1 MNKRITPNRPLAPN
15 AQVSWSYDVSSSTWL
30 PSQNHFPESVAPVP
44 LEMASGFRGSTSPI
58 AEAFEQESKSLSEEY
73 IFQSRKRD
81 KTTLECIPETSSY
94 KLNRRRSNHSEP
106 PDLPSTFT
114 DIPFSPSSRSFKKHI
129 SQAPPLSSQPSLS
142 SHNAQSEIRYFNR
155 SGRGKRPTVS
165 NVSRQIALM
174 TGMTAK
180 IHQVDSKPFASS
192 SSQSL
197 GSENPWLPSSPPLQ
211 TEKRDQ
217 PQQQV
222 ILDDLLIAHYSTS
235 QDRILRPN
243 PISYH
248 HYAPQKPV
256 RITQLHRTPETTSKT
271 FKSAKFNLSS
281 SSQGDVSESSSSSF
295 QAPSLSDSQCTTSHI
310 RDKALSQP
318 KNTFRARINHSNGA
332 ISEFDFPLPPTSKLP
347 AIPST
352 DIEDKPSSVFHD
364 SNSSSK
370 SVTKSPLL
378 SQYITTSDSESVVG
392 YATTLA
398 DDYMEIL
405 DHDQSFDESPLSS
418 STASYPFSR
427 SMRFLNDQIQ
437 IEPRTPRGP
446 QSMRTNALGYIS
458 RRNYSTTLL
467 PMFPTEADN
476 SASTSGPVFLDPN
489 PSFDSESN
497 TNDDTEAIIANED
510 VQARSRSFA
519 QRLREKFWLKLKK
532 KKNGKNLEK

>member
-1 MNKRITPNRPLAPN
+1 MNKRITPSRPLVPN

-30 PSQNHFPESVAPVP
+30 PSQNHFSESVAPVP
-44 LEMASGFRGSTSPI
+44 LEMASGFRDSTSPI
-58 AEAFEQESKSLSEEY
+58 AEAFEQESKSSSEEY
-73 IFQSRKRD
+73 IFQSRRRD
-81 KTTLECIPETSSY
+81 KTTLEYISETSSY
-94 KLNRRRSNHSEP
+94 KLNRHRSNHSEP

-114 DIPFSPSSRSFKKHI
+114 GMSLSCSDRSFKKHI

-142 SHNAQSEIRYFNR
+142 SHHAQSEIRYFNR
-155 SGRGKRPTVS
+155 SGRGKRPTMS

-180 IHQVDSKPFASS
+180 VHQVGSKPFTSS
-192 SSQSL
+192 SSQNLDSK
-197 GSENPWLPSSPPLQ
+197 NPWLPSSPPPQ
-211 TEKRDQ
+211 TEIRDQ

-256 RITQLHRTPETTSKT
+256 RVTQLHCTPETTSKT

-281 SSQGDVSESSSSSF
+281 SSQGDISESSSSF
-295 QAPSLSDSQCTTSHI
+295 QDPSLSDSQCTTSHI

-352 DIEDKPSSVFHD
+352 DIEDKPNSIFHD
-364 SNSSSK
+364 LNSSSK
-370 SVTKSPLL
+370 SVTESPLL

-405 DHDQSFDESPLSS
+405 DHDQRFDESPLSS

-437 IEPRTPRGP
+437 IEPRTPRGL

-458 RRNYSTTLL
+458 RRNYSTTFL

-489 PSFDSESN
+489 PRFDSESN

-510 VQARSRSFA
+510 IQAQSRSFA